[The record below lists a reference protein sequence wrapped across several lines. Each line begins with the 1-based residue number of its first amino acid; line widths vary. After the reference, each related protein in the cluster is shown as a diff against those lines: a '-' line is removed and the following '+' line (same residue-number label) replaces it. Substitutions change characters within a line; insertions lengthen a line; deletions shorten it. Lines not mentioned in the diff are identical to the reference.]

1 MYKASDNR
9 YQQMEYSRSGKSGL
23 KLPKISFG
31 LWHNFGDTNDKAVA
45 KEMLFS
51 AFDNGITYFDLA
63 NNYGLPAGSAEQN
76 FGAIISNELRPY
88 RDELVIA
95 SKAGYHMWDGPYGDG
110 GSRKYLLSSL
120 DQSLKRMNLDYVDIF
135 YHHRMDKDTPVEESM
150 LALDQAVKS
159 GKALYAG
166 ISNYD
171 SQKTKEA
178 VSIMRDLRCPF
189 VVNQVRY
196 SLLDRHIERDNLLQT
211 MDEVGMGIV
220 AFSPLAQGVLSSRHF
235 ENIAGID
242 RPMVDNRSLGLYN
255 ITPELIAEVKKLN
268 DIALNRNQ
276 TLPQMALSWLL
287 AKPQVTTVLIGSS
300 KKAQLLE
307 NIGCLQN
314 TSFTQDEL
322 TAIDEISLKICH

>member
-1 MYKASDNR
+1 MYKPAEDR
-9 YQQMEYSRSGKSGL
+9 YTKMEYARSGKSGL

-31 LWHNFGDTNDKAVA
+31 LWHNFGDTNDKDVA

-51 AFDNGITYFDLA
+51 AFDKGITYFDLA
-63 NNYGLPAGSAEQN
+63 NNYGVPAGSAEAN
-76 FGAIISNELRPY
+76 FGEVLKSDFKPY
-88 RDELVIA
+88 RDELIIA

-150 LALDQAVKS
+150 LALYQAVKS
-159 GKALYAG
+159 GRALYAG

-196 SLLDRHIERDNLLQT
+196 SLLDRHIERDNLLET

-220 AFSPLAQGVLSSRHF
+220 AFSPLAQGLLSTRHF
-235 ENIAGID
+235 DNMAGNA
-242 RPMVDNRSLGLYN
+242 RPMVDNRSLGMYN
-255 ITPELIAEVKKLN
+255 VTPELIEEIKKLN
-268 DIALNRNQ
+268 TIATNRGQ

-300 KKAQLLE
+300 KQTQLLE
-307 NIGCLQN
+307 NLKCLKN
-314 TSFTQDEL
+314 TTFTQEEL
-322 TAIDEISLKICH
+322 SAIDKISLNICH